1 MDLPEARKLF
11 LDYCQVEKKLSSHT
25 INAYRGDLQ
34 QFEKR
39 RVGLSASLDEFTEQW
54 VSSAIYAWRLDPDL
68 KASTVKRRLA
78 SLKVFTRWLFQEG
91 LTVSNV
97 TERLRIK
104 IKLPKRLPRNVQT
117 IEMRKLVAVDP
128 EVLAEQVITN
138 GQTLWDRRQW
148 DRLTARL
155 AIEILT
161 LTGVRVGEL
170 ASIQIQDIDYTARQI
185 YIVGK
190 GNRERRVVFPDRVT
204 STRIRSYR
212 LSARQ
217 RFGVHVSDALLLN
230 GLGRP
235 ATDQYLRRIIRVF
248 AENAALAKRVTPH
261 MLRHTAATQLLEAG
275 VDIRFVQKLLG
286 HASITTTEIYTHVAD
301 HALRERISRVN
312 IRKRLEIDR

>member
-1 MDLPEARKLF
+1 MDLSEACSLF
-11 LDYCQVEKKLSSHT
+11 LRYCEVEKKLSSHT
-25 INAYRGDLQ
+25 VSAYRGDLQ
-34 QFEKR
+34 QFER
-39 RVGLSASLDEFTEQW
+39 RVGFSKSLDEFSEVW
-54 VSSAIYAWRLDPDL
+54 INSAIHLWRSDPDL

-78 SLKVFTRWLFQEG
+78 TIKVFARWLFQEE
-91 LTVSNV
+91 LIASNI
-97 TERLRIK
+97 TERLRLRIK
-104 IKLPKRLPRNVQT
+104 IPKRLPRNVQT
-117 IEMRKLVAVDP
+117 VEMRKLIAVDP
-128 EVLAEQVITN
+128 EMLAEQVLIN
-138 GQTLWDRRQW
+138 GKTLWDRRQW

-170 ASIQIQDIDYTARQI
+170 ASIKIQDIDHSARQI
-185 YIVGK
+185 YILGK

-204 STRIRSYR
+204 STRIRAYR
-212 LSARQ
+212 QSVRL
-217 RFGVHVSDALLLN
+217 RFGNEVTDALLLN

-235 ATDQYLRRIIRVF
+235 ATDQYIRRIIRVF
-248 AENAALAKRVTPH
+248 AENAELVKRVTPH

-312 IRKRLEIDR
+312 VRKRLEIHR